1 MPQSPCHRAREV
13 PCQQC
18 FPHWWSTAARF
29 WTIQHRLAVP
39 FTPVRKSAFGQKHE
53 SLYQSPNICDF
64 IALKA
69 LHIMCDNMQV
79 LPTYSSL
86 IITHHAGCL
95 SVMGCNLVV
104 GRSNFSGNAAHSGQ
118 LGQMVVPGG
127 GAVFAS
133 SLKSVVIKDSNFNS
147 NTAILGA
154 VSFMY
159 PHAQK
164 TQRAWYATHSI
175 W

>member
-1 MPQSPCHRAREV
+1 
-13 PCQQC
+13 
-18 FPHWWSTAARF
+18 
-29 WTIQHRLAVP
+29 
-39 FTPVRKSAFGQKHE
+39 
-53 SLYQSPNICDF
+53 
-64 IALKA
+64 
-69 LHIMCDNMQV
+69 MQV

-104 GRSNFSGNAAHSGQ
+104 GRSNFSGNAAHTGQ

-164 TQRAWYATHSI
+164 NSTCLICNPQHMTVTSGVTSI
-175 W
+175 VVSIHQVQ